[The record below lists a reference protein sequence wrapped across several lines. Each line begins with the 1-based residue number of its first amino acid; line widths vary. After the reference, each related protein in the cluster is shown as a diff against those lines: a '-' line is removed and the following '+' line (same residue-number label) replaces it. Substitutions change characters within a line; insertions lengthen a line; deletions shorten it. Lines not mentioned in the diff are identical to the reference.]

1 MIRHFVMMTFLEAD
15 DATEAKT
22 RLEDLT
28 AHIPELL
35 TLEVFLDV
43 LHTDVSADLALITT
57 HDNAD
62 TLKAYQ
68 QHPVHEAFGQ
78 WVRPR
83 LSARVVVDAEV

>member
-1 MIRHFVMMTFLEAD
+1 MMTFLDAD
-15 DATEAKT
+15 DAAEAKT
-22 RLEDLT
+22 RLEDLP
-28 AHIPELL
+28 AQIPQIR

-43 LHTDVSADLALITT
+43 LRTDVSADLALVTT
-57 HDNAD
+57 HDSAD
-62 TLKAYQ
+62 LLTAYQ